1 MPGSKSK
8 TLSSL
13 FRSATKL
20 SRQWKSATTPL
31 TSTQDIAPKQYVS
44 SIKSTSSSSSSR
56 VNDSGESPTLLSR
69 EISSILCGDLASYLS
84 DSEESCNGSYLENVL
99 DVPWLSNV
107 EKCNTSLRRKEI
119 ARERKEKWTFKSTQ
133 ISRFHQLVK
142 QCACKLGTDTTIK
155 VFGKLGRE
163 TGLKEYNALIRL
175 CIEKARE
182 TNDEEASL
190 KQLSKAYQLL
200 KSMKEQGFQVE
211 KESYGPILMYFI
223 DFGMVQEFDFYCELI
238 IDRNADSLA
247 RLAYYEMLLWTKVED
262 EDKIEELLYYLSLYD
277 GADKSVFQDFHNDEH
292 VAENY
297 LLALCE
303 RDRVK
308 DFVRLLRTVD
318 ITKISSTDCVTSI
331 FKFLGKL
338 QLESFAKKFLQELVT
353 RDIGA
358 EDTSNFIYDYTTSI
372 PNLAVEDIILEF
384 KKLYAEL
391 ENWLGILNK
400 LLQLPSESVVED
412 IILEFKKLYAELELR
427 PISSQYQ
434 KLIMYCCE
442 LFKVHA
448 ALDMVDQMFE
458 AGLTLPL
465 ETFNSILEACDKS
478 REYNLVHRIY
488 SMILR
493 HDIKPNSETF
503 RIMINMTVRTKD
515 FEGAYGMLKD
525 LEKFNVIP
533 TTNMYN
539 AIMAGYFREK
549 DTHAALKVLKQ
560 MEDANMKPD
569 SQTFSYLISNCTSG
583 DNISK
588 FLDEMKDSGVQRTKH
603 VYMALINGYAASG
616 QYEKA
621 KQVIDDRG
629 VPVKGFNEIRSVLV
643 SALAS
648 HGQMSDALKIYE
660 EMKEAQCMLEP
671 KAIICL
677 IEKLQDEGDLH
688 RLLHLLEQ
696 LNGLDHWVD
705 ASYRVITYC
714 IRRDQFRSIVDLLK
728 KLVDVYKYDEV
739 AKEVLFDEVFCQIAE
754 KDPINLQLGL
764 DLLQAIKEEIGLLPS
779 RQSLDFLLS
788 TCVNAKDLQAC
799 YLIWKEYKIAGLP
812 YNILSYVRMYQVLLA
827 LGDYKSAANI
837 LNKIPRDDVHVCSV
851 VQACQAAYGT
861 SASAKGKKKKK
872 KIGKD
877 VRCEKWSS

>member
-8 TLSSL
+8 TLSAL
-13 FRSATKL
+13 FRSANKL
-20 SRQWKSATTPL
+20 AKQWKSGVPS
-31 TSTQDIAPKQYVS
+31 TSAQDIALKQYVS
-44 SIKSTSSSSSSR
+44 SIKSTSNVSSKPLSEIAAESLNF
-56 VNDSGESPTLLSR
+56 NDSGKSAKLLTR
-69 EISSILCGDLASYLS
+69 EISSILCGDLDSYLS
-84 DSEESCNGSYLENVL
+84 DSETSSNGSCLENVL

-107 EKCNTSLRRKEI
+107 EKNNASLRRKEI
-119 ARERKEKWTFKSTQ
+119 ARERKEKWTFKSSQT
-133 ISRFHQLVK
+133 SRFHQLVK
-142 QCACKLGTDTTIK
+142 QCACKLGTETAIK
-155 VFGKLGRE
+155 VFVKLGRE

-182 TNDEEASL
+182 TNDEEMSL

-211 KESYGPILMYFI
+211 EESYGPILMYFI

-247 RLAYYEMLLWTKVED
+247 RLAYYEMLLWSKVED
-262 EDKIEELLYYLSLYD
+262 EDKIEELLYHLSLYD
-277 GADKSVFQDFHNDEH
+277 DGDKSAFQ
-292 VAENY
+292 ENY

-303 RDRVK
+303 RDRVE

-318 ITKISSTDCVTSI
+318 ITKISSTDCVTNI

-338 QLESFAKKFLQELVT
+338 LLKSFAKKFLQELVT

-358 EDTSNFIYDYTTSI
+358 EDISKFIYNYTTSM
-372 PNLAVEDIILEF
+372 PNLAVEDVILEF
-384 KKLYAEL
+384 KNLH
-391 ENWLGILNK
+391 
-400 LLQLPSESVVED
+400 
-412 IILEFKKLYAELELR
+412 AELELR

-478 REYNLVHRIY
+478 CEYNLVHRIY
-488 SMILR
+488 SMILH
-493 HDIKPNSETF
+493 HDITPNSETF

-525 LEKFNVIP
+525 LEKFNVRP

-549 DTHAALKVLKQ
+549 DTHAALKVLKH
-560 MEDANMKPD
+560 MEDANVKSD

-583 DNISK
+583 DDISK
-588 FLDEMKDSGVQRTKH
+588 FLDEMKDSGVQHTKH
-603 VYMALINGYAASG
+603 VYMSLINGYAASG
-616 QYEKA
+616 QFEKA
-621 KQVIDDRG
+621 KQVIYDRR

-648 HGQMSDALKIYE
+648 HGQISDALKIYE
-660 EMKEAQCMLEP
+660 EMKEAQCKLEP

-677 IEKLQDEGDLH
+677 IENLQSEGDLR

-705 ASYRVITYC
+705 AAYRVITYC
-714 IRRDQFRSIVDLLK
+714 IRKDHFRSIVDLLK
-728 KLVDVYKYDEV
+728 KLVDAYKYDEV

-764 DLLQAIKEEIGLLPS
+764 DLLQAIKKEIGLLPS

-788 TCVNAKDLQAC
+788 ACVNAKDLQAC

-812 YNILSYVRMYQVLLA
+812 YNILSYVRMYRALLA

-837 LNKIPRDDVHVCSV
+837 LNKIPRDDIHVCSV
-851 VQACQAAYGT
+851 VQACQEAYGM
-861 SASAKGKKKKK
+861 SASTKGKQKKK
-872 KIGKD
+872 KIRKD
-877 VRCEKWSS
+877 VRCEI

>member
-8 TLSSL
+8 TLTSL
-13 FRSATKL
+13 FRAATKL
-20 SRQWKSATTPL
+20 SKQWKSVSPS
-31 TSTQDIAPKQYVS
+31 TSAKDVALKQYVS
-44 SIKSTSSSSSSR
+44 PSCKPS
-56 VNDSGESPTLLSR
+56 NDSSKSLSEIAAESFNFKSAADYGESSKLLSS
-69 EISSILCGDLASYLS
+69 ELSSILCGDLDSYLS
-84 DSEESCNGSYLENVL
+84 DPEESSNGSCLENVL

-107 EKCNTSLRRKEI
+107 EKCNMSLRRKEI

-133 ISRFHQLVK
+133 IGRFHQLVK

-182 TNDEEASL
+182 SNDEEVSL

-211 KESYGPILMYFI
+211 EESYGSILMYFI

-238 IDRNADSLA
+238 MDGNADSLA
-247 RLAYYEMLLWTKVED
+247 RLAYYEMLLWTKVEN
-262 EDKIEELLYYLSLYD
+262 EDKIEELLYHLSLYD
-277 GADKSVFQDFHNDEH
+277 GADKSAFQ
-292 VAENY
+292 ENY

-303 RDRVK
+303 SDRVK
-308 DFVRLLRTVD
+308 DFVRLLRTID
-318 ITKISSTDCVTSI
+318 ITKVSSTDFVTNI

-338 QLESFAKKFLQELVT
+338 LLESFAKMFLQELVT
-353 RDIGA
+353 IGIGA
-358 EDTSNFIYDYTTSI
+358 QDISKFICNYTSSM
-372 PNLAVEDIILEF
+372 PSAVEDVILEF
-384 KKLYAEL
+384 KNLHAEL
-391 ENWLGILNK
+391 EI
-400 LLQLPSESVVED
+400 
-412 IILEFKKLYAELELR
+412 R
-427 PISSQYQ
+427 PTLSQYQ

-458 AGLTLPL
+458 AGLPLSL
-465 ETFNSILEACDKS
+465 ETFNSVLEACDKS
-478 REYNLVHRIY
+478 CEYNLVHRMY
-488 SMILR
+488 PMILR

-503 RIMINMTVRTKD
+503 RIMINMTVRIKD

-525 LEKFNVIP
+525 LEKFNMMP

-539 AIMAGYFREK
+539 AIMGGYFREK
-549 DTHAALKVLKQ
+549 DTRAALEVLKR
-560 MEDANMKPD
+560 MEDANVKSD
-569 SQTFSYLISNCTSG
+569 SQTFSYLISNCTTE

-588 FLDEMKDSGVQRTKH
+588 FLDEMKDSGVQLTKH

-616 QYEKA
+616 QFEKA
-621 KQVIDDRG
+621 KQVICDRG
-629 VPVKGFNEIRSVLV
+629 VPAKGLNEIRSVLV

-648 HGQMSDALKIYE
+648 HGQISDALDIYK
-660 EMKEAQCMLEP
+660 EMEEAQCKLEP
-671 KAIICL
+671 KAVICL
-677 IEKLQDEGDLH
+677 IENLQIEGDLH

-696 LNGLDHWVD
+696 LNGLDQWVD

-714 IRRDQFRSIVDLLK
+714 IRKNHFRSIVDLLK
-728 KLVDVYKYDEV
+728 RLVDAYKSDEV

-754 KDPINLQLGL
+754 QDPINLQLGL
-764 DLLQAIKEEIGLLPS
+764 DLLQAIKNEIGLLPS

-788 TCVNAKDLQAC
+788 ACVNAKDLQAC

-812 YNILSYVRMYQVLLA
+812 YNILSYVRMYRALLA
-827 LGDYKSAANI
+827 LGDYESAAII
-837 LNKIPRDDVHVCSV
+837 LKNIPRDDIHVCSV
-851 VQACQAAYGT
+851 VEACQTAHGM
-861 SASAKGKKKKK
+861 SAPAKGKK
-872 KIGKD
+872 
-877 VRCEKWSS
+877 EKRKTRKNVSYKM

>member
-56 VNDSGESPTLLSR
+56 VNNYGESPTLLSR
-69 EISSILCGDLASYLS
+69 EISSILCGDLDSYLS
-84 DSEESCNGSYLENVL
+84 DSEESSNGSYLENVL

-175 CIEKARE
+175 CIKKARE

-277 GADKSVFQDFHNDEH
+277 GADKSVFQ
-292 VAENY
+292 ENY

-338 QLESFAKKFLQELVT
+338 QLESFAKKFLRELVT

-372 PNLAVEDIILEF
+372 PNLA
-384 KKLYAEL
+384 
-391 ENWLGILNK
+391 
-400 LLQLPSESVVED
+400 VED

-478 REYNLVHRIY
+478 CEYNLVHRIY

-533 TTNMYN
+533 TANMYN

-616 QYEKA
+616 QYDKA

-629 VPVKGFNEIRSVLV
+629 VPVKGFNEIKSVLV

-788 TCVNAKDLQAC
+788 ACVNAKDLQAC

-812 YNILSYVRMYQVLLA
+812 YNILSYVRMYQVLLS
-827 LGDYKSAANI
+827 LRDYKSAANI
-837 LNKIPRDDVHVCSV
+837 LNKIPRDDIHVCSV

-872 KIGKD
+872 KIKLG
-877 VRCEKWSS
+877 RM

>member
-1 MPGSKSK
+1 MARSKSK
-8 TLSSL
+8 TLTSC
-13 FRSATKL
+13 ATKL
-20 SRQWKSATTPL
+20 SKQWKSVTP
-31 TSTQDIAPKQYVS
+31 SNSAENIALKHYVS
-44 SIKSTSSSSSSR
+44 SIKSRPNSSSSSSSSKPLSEIAAESL
-56 VNDSGESPTLLSR
+56 NLNCAGESPILLSR
-69 EISSILCGDLASYLS
+69 EISSILCDDVDYHLI
-84 DSEESCNGSYLENVL
+84 DSEESSDGSPLENLL

-107 EKCNTSLRRKEI
+107 EKCNMSLRRKEI
-119 ARERKEKWTFKSTQ
+119 ARERKERWTFKSTQ

-142 QCACKLGTDTTIK
+142 QCACKLGTDATVT

-182 TNDEEASL
+182 TNDEEVSL
-190 KQLSKAYQLL
+190 KQLSKAYQFL

-211 KESYGPILMYFI
+211 EQSYGPILMYFI
-223 DFGMVQEFDFYCELI
+223 DFGMVQEFDFFCELI

-262 EDKIEELLYYLSLYD
+262 EDKIEELLYHLSLYD
-277 GADKSVFQDFHNDEH
+277 DADKSVFQ
-292 VAENY
+292 ENY

-303 RDRVK
+303 SDRAQ

-318 ITKISSTDCVTSI
+318 ITNISSTDSVTNI

-358 EDTSNFIYDYTTSI
+358 EDISKFIYDYTNSM
-372 PNLAVEDIILEF
+372 PSLAVEDVILEF
-384 KKLYAEL
+384 KNLH
-391 ENWLGILNK
+391 
-400 LLQLPSESVVED
+400 
-412 IILEFKKLYAELELR
+412 AELELR
-427 PISSQYQ
+427 PTSSQYQ

-442 LFKVHA
+442 LFKVYA

-458 AGLTLPL
+458 GGLTLSL
-465 ETFNSILEACDKS
+465 ETFNSILQACDKS
-478 REYNLVHRIY
+478 CEYNLVHRMY

-515 FEGAYGMLKD
+515 FEGAYAMLKD
-525 LEKFNVIP
+525 LKKFNVMP

-539 AIMAGYFREK
+539 ALMAGYFREK
-549 DTHAALKVLKQ
+549 DTRAALKVLKQ
-560 MEDANMKPD
+560 MEDANVKSD
-569 SQTFSYLISNCTSG
+569 SQTFSYLISNCSSE

-588 FLDEMKDSGVQRTKH
+588 FLDVMKDSGVQHTKH

-616 QYEKA
+616 QFEKA
-621 KQVIDDRG
+621 KQVIYDRR

-643 SALAS
+643 SALAF

-660 EMKEAQCMLEP
+660 EMKEAQCKLEP
-671 KAIICL
+671 KAIIYL
-677 IEKLQDEGDLH
+677 IENLQSEGELD

-714 IRRDQFRSIVDLLK
+714 IRQNHFRSIVDLLK
-728 KLVDVYKYDEV
+728 KLVDTYKSDEK

-764 DLLQAIKEEIGLLPS
+764 DLLQAIKKEIGLHPS

-788 TCVNAKDLQAC
+788 ACVNAKDLQAC
-799 YLIWKEYKIAGLP
+799 HLIWKEYKIAGLP
-812 YNILSYVRMYQVLLA
+812 YNILSYVRMYRALLA

-837 LNKIPRDDVHVCSV
+837 LNKIPRDDIHVCSV
-851 VQACQAAYGT
+851 VQACQAAYGM
-861 SASAKGKKKKK
+861 SNSAKGKGKRKGKKNKNWE
-872 KIGKD
+872 G
-877 VRCEKWSS
+877 CEI